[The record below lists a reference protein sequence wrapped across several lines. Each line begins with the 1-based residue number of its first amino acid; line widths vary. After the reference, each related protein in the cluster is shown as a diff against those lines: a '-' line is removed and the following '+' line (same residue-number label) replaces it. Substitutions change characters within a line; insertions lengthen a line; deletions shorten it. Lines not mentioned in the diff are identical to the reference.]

1 MGWMSMI
8 RNCNPVNDSFSFEY
22 KISQPKVCCLWGK
35 AEDGGK
41 NFSGLVGDLFNGYTD
56 IAWAQLFFTLERS
69 QFIDYTDAYMFDY
82 GGFMVRTKLLYL
94 DYQMV

>member
-1 MGWMSMI
+1 MRVQSPTNTTLTHFRSI
-8 RNCNPVNDSFSFEY
+8 YLAFSFEY
-22 KISQPKVCCLWGK
+22 KISHPKVCCLWGK

-82 GGFMVRTKLLYL
+82 GGFMVRIFDIETT
-94 DYQMV
+94 

>member
-1 MGWMSMI
+1 M
-8 RNCNPVNDSFSFEY
+8 
-22 KISQPKVCCLWGK
+22 CCLWGK

-82 GGFMVRTKLLYL
+82 GGFMVRITQIWCSQITLIIRWL
-94 DYQMV
+94 